1 MFLIRETA
9 MKILSDVYQHCD
21 SNLRMNPF
29 NSEKYAKEIGD
40 SNFIKAMKYLQQSGC
55 IEPTKSVM
63 PDSVTITAKGID
75 KAEDFIL
82 DQQE

>member
-1 MFLIRETA
+1 MFYIRGYA
-9 MKILSDVYQHCD
+9 IGILADVYQHCD

-29 NSEKYAKEIGD
+29 HCEKYIKEIGD
-40 SNFIKAMKYLQQSGC
+40 DNFIKSMKYLQQSGYL
-55 IEPTKSVM
+55 EKTNSVM

-82 DQQE
+82 SQQE